1 MRIFSLDR
9 SDPETISASL
19 SRTLKPHSSPVIFS
33 AVDATSTLLATGG
46 ADGVVKIWD
55 IVGGYT
61 THTFHGHSGVISA
74 LHFFKVD
81 LKRKRDPEPSVKPK
95 KRRKSE
101 ADDEDADADGI
112 SALRLASGD
121 EEGKIRIWHLQ
132 KRKCAAVLDSHVSV
146 VRGLDFD
153 EDEQL
158 LLSGSRD
165 KTAML
170 WDAATWTSR
179 TTIPVLESVETAC
192 FVPGR
197 KAFATGGE
205 NGRLRVWWITG
216 QEATEPQ
223 AARAE
228 EQGIVHII
236 CSEAL
241 SSILAISADQN
252 IVLHSLDAIP
262 QKSGSTVA
270 PLPILRRIS
279 GTHDEVIDLAY
290 VGGSDKLIAVATNTE
305 EVKILSLDSEG
316 AQSTS
321 DRYFGADV
329 GVLQGH
335 EDIVISL
342 AVDWSGHWL
351 ATGAKD
357 NTARLWRIDA
367 STGSYTC
374 CAIFT
379 GHAESLGAVALP
391 TQRPPTG
398 SPAQA
403 NPLEHPPPYLVT
415 GSQDKTIKRW
425 DTSKLQALPT
435 EPQKGNRANYT
446 RKAHDKDI
454 NAIDIS
460 HDSRFFASASQDRT
474 VKIWS
479 LEDGEA
485 VGVLRGHKR
494 GVWSVAFAPKD
505 TPAISGEMGSQAS
518 SSRGLVITGSG
529 DKTVKLWSLTDYS
542 CLRTFEGHTNSVL
555 KVLWMPPAP
564 KIDRSNDFDDEDH
577 EMALDVPETNTDT
590 QPSPPQLASAGS
602 DGLVKIWDATSGET
616 ACTLDNHTDRVWAVA
631 VAPTPSPASASASE
645 STTTTRTLVSGASD
659 AVLTFWTDTTSST
672 YRAATFASN
681 ARIEQDQAL
690 QNHIRTGSYREAI
703 TLALALNHPARLL
716 GLLTSVVNTYPREVG
731 SLTGVCAVD
740 EVLGGL
746 GDEQLFALLG
756 RVRDWNTNAKSAGVS
771 QRVLWALLRLY
782 PASRFVNLRASG
794 SGKANGGIKEML
806 DALRVYTERHY
817 RRWEELMDESWL
829 VEYTLGEMDGIGGGI
844 GALTNGAGVG
854 KVNGHGNEKGDVNG
868 DVMMLE

>member
-9 SDPETISASL
+9 SNPDTIAASL

-33 AVDATSTLLATGG
+33 TIDATGTLLATGG

-61 THTFHGHSGVISA
+61 THTFHGHTGVISA
-74 LHFFKVD
+74 LHFFKVE
-81 LKRKRDPEPSVKPK
+81 LKRKRSPETSTKSK
-95 KRRKSE
+95 KRRRSE
-101 ADDEDADADGI
+101 ADDEDTDGI

-153 EDEQL
+153 EEEQL

-192 FVPGR
+192 FVPHR
-197 KAFATGGE
+197 KALVTGGE
-205 NGRLRVWWITG
+205 NGRLRVWWTTG
-216 QEATEPQ
+216 QEATESQ
-223 AARAE
+223 TARAE
-228 EQGIVHII
+228 GQGIVHII

-252 IVLHSLDAIP
+252 IVLHALNSIP
-262 QKSGSTVA
+262 TKPGSKIA
-270 PLPILRRIS
+270 PSIVLRRIS

-305 EVKILSLDSEG
+305 EVKILSLESESAESSSDS
-316 AQSTS
+316 
-321 DRYFGADV
+321 YFGADA
-329 GVLQGH
+329 GLLQGH

-367 STGSYTC
+367 STRSYIC

-391 TQRPPTG
+391 SQRPPIG

-403 NPLEHPPPYLVT
+403 NPLEHAPPYLVT

-435 EPQKGNRANYT
+435 EPQKVNRATYT

-474 VKIWS
+474 IKIWS

-505 TPAISGEMGSQAS
+505 TPAISGESGGQAS

-564 KIDRSNDFDDEDH
+564 KVDRSNDFDDEDY
-577 EMALDVPETNTDT
+577 EMALDVPDTNTNTNT

-602 DGLVKIWDATSGET
+602 DGLVKIWDAISGEP
-616 ACTLDNHTDRVWAVA
+616 ACTLDNHTDRVWALA
-631 VAPTPSPASASASE
+631 IAPPIATSD
-645 STTTTRTLVSGASD
+645 TTNATRTLVSGASD
-659 AVLTFWTDTTSST
+659 AVITFWTDTTSST
-672 YRAATFASN
+672 YQLATAASTQ
-681 ARIEQDQAL
+681 RVEQDQQL
-690 QNHIRTGSYREAI
+690 QNHIRAGSYREAI

-716 GLLTSVVNTYPREVG
+716 GLLTSVVNTHPREEG

-740 EVLGGL
+740 EVLGSL
-746 GDEQLFALLG
+746 GDEQLFSLLG
-756 RVRDWNTNAKSAGVS
+756 RVRDWNTNAKTAGVS

-782 PASRFVNLRASG
+782 PASRFVGLR
-794 SGKANGGIKEML
+794 GGVKGGMKEVL

-829 VEYTLGEMDGIGGGI
+829 IEYTLGKMDGVGGGI
-844 GALTNGAGVG
+844 GVLTNGSGVG
-854 KVNGHGNEKGDVNG
+854 KVNGHRSGKAEVNG
-868 DVMMLE
+868 DVVMNE